1 MENKSHSEKKIPEK
15 KIKESRMSLQ
25 RIFMSG
31 FHKTQTHPTYRS
43 LEAKYGRKNLNRLIL
58 FFGLLAVLLILW
70 ACNSSE
76 SDKHKKKPPIPVLV
90 SQVRKSDVPVYLNT
104 IGTVLPID
112 SLIVKTQINGRI
124 TDVHFQEGQLVQKGD
139 LLVQIDPQPYEAVL
153 AQATGQLIKDQA
165 LLKNAQLDLK
175 RYQRL
180 HREDSV
186 SRQTLDTQASLVKQL
201 EGTVQSDQGLV
212 DSATVNLKYCKIV
225 SDITGVV
232 GLRQINSG
240 NFVQTSD
247 TTPITTVNTISPI
260 AVIFPIPEDDLGN
273 VQKNFRKDILAVEA
287 FDRKQD
293 KILDTG
299 TLTAIDSQIDNTT
312 GTIKLKATFKNEHYN
327 LYPNQFVNIRL
338 KVETLPNVLVIP
350 TAALQIGREGP
361 FVYILNE
368 ENSSV
373 SVKFVTVK
381 TSLAEDSVISG
392 DLSEGQVVVIQG
404 QDKLTEGATV
414 LPTQVENQHPNTSA
428 VRPPA

>member
-1 MENKSHSEKKIPEK
+1 MENKSPPQKKIPEK
-15 KIKESRMSLQ
+15 KIKGPRNSLQ

-31 FHKTQTHPTYRS
+31 FHNTQSHPTYRS

-58 FFGLLAVLLILW
+58 FFGLLVVMLVVW
-70 ACNSSE
+70 ACNSPKH
-76 SDKHKKKPPIPVLV
+76 DKHKQKPPIPVLV
-90 SQVRKSDVPVYLNT
+90 SKVRKSDVPIYLNT
-104 IGTVLPID
+104 IGTVAPID

-153 AQATGQLIKDQA
+153 AQAEGQLRKDQA

-175 RYQRL
+175 RYQQL

-186 SRQTLDTQASLVKQL
+186 SRQTLDTQSSLVKQL
-201 EGTVQSDQGLV
+201 EGTVQSDQGMV
-212 DSATVNLKYCKIV
+212 DSAKVNLKYCKVV

-260 AVIFPIPEDDLGN
+260 AVIFPIPEDDLGR
-273 VQKNFRKDILAVEA
+273 VQKNFKKDILVTEA
-287 FDRKQD
+287 FDRKQEQ
-293 KILDTG
+293 ILDTG

-312 GTIKLKATFKNEHYN
+312 GTIKLKATFKNDQYS
-327 LYPNQFVNIRL
+327 LYPNQFVNVRL
-338 KVETLPNVLVIP
+338 KIETLYNALVIP
-350 TAALQIGREGP
+350 TAALQMGREGH
-361 FVYILNE
+361 FVYILNA
-368 ENSSV
+368 ENKSV
-373 SVKFVTVK
+373 SVKLVTVK
-381 TSLAEDSVISG
+381 TSLAEDSAILG
-392 DLSEGQVVVIQG
+392 DLTEGQVIVVQG

-414 LPTQVENQHPNTSA
+414 IPTQAENQHPT
-428 VRPPA
+428 PPVGRLPA